1 MKKIL
6 AGVLAFGL
14 ILSGVGCITVDNPE
28 EGALVGAAGGAIVGS
43 LIGDSAGDVILGA
56 IIGAAIGGAAG
67 AYVGR
72 YMDRQAAE
80 IRDNVGDAEVDRVGE
95 GIRIYFNFGLFFDAG
110 GFELL
115 VGGRERLDR
124 LALVLNRYPD
134 TYICVDGQPYVA
146 GTYEPDVVLSQ
157 RRARAVSDYMA
168 RRSVRANRLRV
179 LSRDQVQP
187 GARGGGS
194 AGRPQAARMGLAVM
208 ANDQLKST
216 ARQQVR

>member
-6 AGVLAFGL
+6 TGILALGL
-14 ILSGVGCITVDNPE
+14 ILSSVDCITVDNPE
-28 EGALVGAAGGAIVGS
+28 QGALVGAAGGAIVGS
-43 LIGDSAGDVILGA
+43 LIGDSAGDAILGA
-56 IIGAAIGGAAG
+56 IIGAAIGGVAG
-67 AYVGR
+67 AYIGR

-95 GIRIYFNFGLFFDAG
+95 GIRIYFDFSLFFDAG

-134 TYICVDGQPYVA
+134 SYVCVDGQPYVA
-146 GTYEPDVVLSQ
+146 GTYEPDVVLSE

-168 RRSVRANRLRV
+168 RRSVRADRLRIV
-179 LSRDQVQP
+179 NRGQGQT

-194 AGRPQAARMGLAVM
+194 VGRPQAARMGLAVM
-208 ANDQLKST
+208 ANDQLKNT
-216 ARQQVR
+216 ARQQGR